1 MKTKKMRGFAD
12 PYTLGFIVLT
22 LLATN
27 DAVTKKQ
34 PQLIRKCRI
43 RLIFSRVAVHRC
55 SRQSAEQQMML
66 LQSVEA
72 GCIGIEQ
79 GIKVLSANDTLVP

>member
-1 MKTKKMRGFAD
+1 MRGFAD

-34 PQLIRKCRI
+34 PQLNPQMQNQAYIQQSGSGSTQVQPSV
-43 RLIFSRVAVHRC
+43 SRTTT
-55 SRQSAEQQMML
+55 
-66 LQSVEA
+66 
-72 GCIGIEQ
+72 
-79 GIKVLSANDTLVP
+79 NDAAAKR